1 MAPHPHSC
9 HLKSHIHQFL
19 MTTRYE
25 IQKFDSGPGEYSW
38 GTMEYDKG
46 WLGKPACDDMDIDD
60 LN

>member
-1 MAPHPHSC
+1 
-9 HLKSHIHQFL
+9 

-38 GTMEYDKG
+38 GTMEHDKG
-46 WLGKPACDDMDIDD
+46 WLGNWACDDMDIDD